1 MSSALE
7 IREQL
12 QALKPGLEK
21 KYSIAYLGLF
31 GSILRSDFSP
41 SSDVDILVDFKEAIG
56 IEFIDLANELEEQL
70 HRKVDLVSR
79 NAIKEKYY
87 CAIEHEIE
95 YVQ

>member
-1 MSSALE
+1 MSPFTK

-21 KYSIAYLGLF
+21 KYPIASLGLF
-31 GSILRSDFSP
+31 GSVLRSDFSP
-41 SSDVDILVDFKEAIG
+41 SSDVDILVDFNGAIG

-87 CAIEHEIE
+87 RAIEHEVV
-95 YVQ
+95 YV